1 MSREVSKAVKSSTS
15 TVKTLADAL
24 NRAEA
29 IYLAGLKRLEAE
41 YCERVKEA
49 TRELL
54 LTEAAEERTEAA
66 PTPGDGGETEATEQ
80 TSIQ

>member
-1 MSREVSKAVKSSTS
+1 MMSKEVSKAVKSSTS
-15 TVKTLADAL
+15 TVKVLADAL

-54 LTEAAEERTEAA
+54 LTEETIIEASA
-66 PTPGDGGETEATEQ
+66 PAPAPETEATMEPA
-80 TSIQ
+80 SIQ